1 MKYCKNCGN
10 KLSEGQKVC
19 TQCGT
24 PVAQENQA
32 NQNVE
37 HKKMNKKPLIIIAI
51 VALLLLL
58 IFAVYKVVESQLSL
72 LMMLKKLLQI
82 LKKEILNL

>member
-10 KLSEGQKVC
+10 KLSDGQKVC

-24 PVAQENQA
+24 PVVQENQT

-37 HKKMNKKPLIIIAI
+37 HKKMNK
-51 VALLLLL
+51 
-58 IFAVYKVVESQLSL
+58 
-72 LMMLKKLLQI
+72 
-82 LKKEILNL
+82 NH